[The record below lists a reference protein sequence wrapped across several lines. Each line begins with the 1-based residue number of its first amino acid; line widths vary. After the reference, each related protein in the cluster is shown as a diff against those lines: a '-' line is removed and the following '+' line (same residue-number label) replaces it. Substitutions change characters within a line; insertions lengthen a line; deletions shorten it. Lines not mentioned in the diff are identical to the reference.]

1 MSNVRELRHD
11 LVDKVLELG
20 VGAEFLEH
28 PAFIPVLGEVDSLLS
43 SMNIADPER
52 VHVSEYGEKIVFEY
66 KSDSGDRY
74 SFELSASETT
84 IRCVKVEEPHSFV
97 GNDGSTI
104 RRKEAIEK
112 IARIDDGEVLLTTNY
127 GSLNNVGCDNV
138 HYNLSSSV
146 EKRIYDKNGVMRE
159 REHKHYGPRKGE
171 GYIHRVGS
179 KELLS
184 FARWVPNYE
193 TWNDSYS
200 SRTLLRREKLDT
212 AVLVYQDRDTR
223 HEYYGVV
230 PLHQEHGLR
239 DMYIANG
246 YNTYPVPEVVIHP
259 LMESEIEKMISKES
273 DERVATGLREY
284 AKGRTSYSYSSNDS
298 GEYSGSKRM

>member
-11 LVDKVLELG
+11 LVDKVLGLG
-20 VGAEFLEH
+20 VGVEFLEH

-43 SMNIADPER
+43 GMNVSDPEK
-52 VHVSEYGEKIVFEY
+52 VHVSEYGEKIIFEY
-66 KSDSGDRY
+66 KSEAGDRY
-74 SFELSASETT
+74 SFELSGSETS
-84 IRCVKVEEPHSFV
+84 IRCVRVEEAHSFV

-104 RRKEAIEK
+104 RRKEAVEK

-138 HYNLSSSV
+138 HYNLVSSV
-146 EKRIYDKNGVMRE
+146 ENSIYDKNGVMRE

-171 GYIHRVGS
+171 GYIHRVGA

-184 FARWVPNYE
+184 FARWVPNYNLWDE
-193 TWNDSYS
+193 GYS
-200 SRTLLRREKLDT
+200 SKTLLRRDKLDT
-212 AVLVYQDRDTR
+212 AVIVYQDKDTK

-239 DMYIANG
+239 DMYVANG
-246 YNTYPVPEVVIHP
+246 YNTYPVPDVVIKP
-259 LMESEIEKMISKES
+259 LSDDEIDAMISKES
-273 DERVATGLREY
+273 DARVAKGLREY
-284 AKGRTSYSYSSNDS
+284 AVGRTHYSYSSNDS
-298 GEYSGSKRM
+298 GQYGGSRRM